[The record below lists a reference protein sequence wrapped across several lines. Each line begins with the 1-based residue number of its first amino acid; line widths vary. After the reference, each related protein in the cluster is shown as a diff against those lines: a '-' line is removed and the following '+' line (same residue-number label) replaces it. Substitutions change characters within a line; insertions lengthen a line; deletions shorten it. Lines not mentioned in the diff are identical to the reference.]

1 MFFAIN
7 KGTFNSFLLQI
18 SSHVSVTGKF
28 DTEYVLST
36 LKRAAESLKKHSL
49 VALVLCRCKSF
60 SFKVCVPECD
70 FDILERR
77 TMLLRVL
84 VSRPVHLSSQ

>member
-7 KGTFNSFLLQI
+7 KAI

-49 VALVLCRCKSF
+49 VALVLCRFKSF
-60 SFKVCVPECD
+60 SFKVCVPKCD
-70 FDILERR
+70 FDI
-77 TMLLRVL
+77 
-84 VSRPVHLSSQ
+84 